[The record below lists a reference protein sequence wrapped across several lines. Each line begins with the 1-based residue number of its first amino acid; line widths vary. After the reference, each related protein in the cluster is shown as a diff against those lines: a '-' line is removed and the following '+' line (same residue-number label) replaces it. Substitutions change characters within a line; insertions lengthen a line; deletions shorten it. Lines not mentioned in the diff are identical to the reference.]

1 MKLFKILNFGAK
13 YSFGK
18 GIILGR
24 THSAKAHF
32 VHTYNSLRAA
42 QCDQML
48 EWIVAQFVWKVAQK
62 WPLRSSLKVIF
73 FQMAK
78 KLLISGLHLKWN
90 LSASKKTFQNS
101 PIWSHG
107 SEGNWHSQKKH
118 FGIGHL
124 IVEFLIKTLGF
135 EQQTLPASSVNRW
148 LDCVFYIWLF
158 QQKNLLNSSIKMPT

>member
-13 YSFGK
+13 LERELNILSERELF
-18 GIILGR
+18 LGR

-78 KLLISGLHLKWN
+78 KLLISGLHLK
-90 LSASKKTFQNS
+90 
-101 PIWSHG
+101 
-107 SEGNWHSQKKH
+107 
-118 FGIGHL
+118 
-124 IVEFLIKTLGF
+124 
-135 EQQTLPASSVNRW
+135 
-148 LDCVFYIWLF
+148 
-158 QQKNLLNSSIKMPT
+158 